1 MGELRGEL
9 QEKDLSEKEKIF
21 ETTKR
26 SLDYDD
32 EPYGDENIQ
41 IRSYKRRA
49 LLSTRV

>member
-1 MGELRGEL
+1 MGELTGEL
-9 QEKDLSEKEKIF
+9 QEKDQNEKVKIF

-26 SLDYDD
+26 GLDYDD
-32 EPYGDENIQ
+32 EPYGDNNIQ